1 MTGTSTRPL
10 PPRLGAAGALCAPG
24 ARLADVGSD
33 HGLLPLAL
41 LASGEASFAVATER
55 TRERAARIA
64 RPPAGATWASRFA
77 VREGDGLAPLLPE
90 DRLDTIVV
98 CGLGGRSIVRIL
110 AGAGAR
116 LARLAP
122 SALVLQPRS
131 EPALVRGWLLASG
144 WRLTAERLD
153 VDRGRRHLTLR
164 AEPGDDARLY
174 RDDRLSREDLLAAG
188 PLLIRSGSVDVAAAW
203 HETRERLRRIVTAS
217 PPGGAAADRA
227 GEELRRAERVL
238 ARLAAR

>member
-1 MTGTSTRPL
+1 M
-10 PPRLGAAGALCAPG
+10 GALCAPD

-41 LASGEASFAVATER
+41 LASGGASFAIATER
-55 TRERAARIA
+55 TRDRAARIG
-64 RPPAGATWASRFA
+64 RPPRGAPWASRFV
-77 VREGDGLAPLLPE
+77 VRDGDGLAPLLPG

-110 AGAGAR
+110 AGTGAR

-122 SALVLQPRS
+122 SVLVLQPRS

-153 VDRGRRHLTLR
+153 MDRGRRHLTLR
-164 AEPGDDARLY
+164 AEPGDDDRLY
-174 RDDRLSREDLLAAG
+174 RDAGLTRDDLLAAG
-188 PLLIRSGSVDVAAAW
+188 PLLIRSGGADVVEAW
-203 HETRERLRRIVTAS
+203 RDTRERLRRIL
-217 PPGGAAADRA
+217 AAGTQGETADRA
-227 GEELRRAERVL
+227 RAELRRAERVL
-238 ARLAAR
+238 TRLASP

>member
-33 HGLLPLAL
+33 HGLLPRAL

-55 TRERAARIA
+55 TRERAARIG
-64 RPPAGATWASRFA
+64 RPPAGAPWASRFV

-90 DRLDTIVV
+90 DRLDTVVV

-110 AGAGAR
+110 SGGR
-116 LARLAP
+116 LALLAP

-164 AEPGDDARLY
+164 AEPGDGAPDY
-174 RDDRLSREDLLAAG
+174 RDAGLTRDDLLAAG
-188 PLLIRSGSVDVAAAW
+188 PLLVRSGSVDVEAAW
-203 HETRERLRRIVTAS
+203 RDTRERLRRIVTAG
-217 PPGGAAADRA
+217 PPGGAAAERA
-227 GEELRRAERVL
+227 REELRRAERVL
-238 ARLAAR
+238 ARLAAG